1 MSNSVQNN
9 SDLGIAAQ
17 LDRSPITVQQI
28 VIIAVCVCLNVLDGF
43 DITTMAVSKTA
54 IAADLGLTASQLGF
68 LDGIALAGMCFGA
81 MFLGSL
87 ADLVGRRRVILV
99 SISTIAVTMFL
110 TAFVD
115 SFFQFFIVR
124 LLTGLGVGAM
134 LASIPAIASE
144 YAPEKYKGMAVT
156 IATVGYPAGAML
168 GGAFGPQ
175 LINHWGWQG
184 VFYFGGAATL
194 LIAVVSFLLLPES
207 LQFLASKQPK
217 NALSRINQILLRI
230 KKEPLAALPASTSLR
245 VTGIG
250 ATMLGIF
257 DNLGG
262 LFKKG
267 MLSKTILLWLTFFSS
282 LVTLY
287 FMMSWIPYMIEH
299 AGNTLEQGGQAFS
312 LFNIG
317 AIVGVILLGSL
328 TTRLPLSASVGSFL
342 IAAAVLMVLFAN
354 VNLSFFGSMVL
365 ILIIGIF
372 MQGGYT
378 GLYACA
384 AKIYPSE
391 VRATGV
397 GWAIGVGRVGAVLGP
412 AVAGLLIDKGVTM
425 QTNFIL
431 FAIPMLLS
439 GVLAYMLRLK

>member
-1 MSNSVQNN
+1 MGKLEQQSAV
-9 SDLGIAAQ
+9 SDISSQ
-17 LDRSPITVQQI
+17 LDNSPITRAQI
-28 VIIAVCVCLNVLDGF
+28 VIIAVCVCLNILDGF

-68 LDGIALAGMCFGA
+68 LDGIALAGMCIGA

-87 ADLVGRRRVILV
+87 ADLVGRRRVILA
-99 SISTIAVTMFL
+99 SISAIAVTMFL

-115 SFFQFFIVR
+115 NFFQFFVAR

-144 YAPEKYKGMAVT
+144 YSPEKYKGMAVT

-175 LINHWGWQG
+175 LIGNWGWQG
-184 VFYFGGAATL
+184 VFYFGGVATL
-194 LIAVVSFLLLPES
+194 VIAAISYFLLPES
-207 LQFLASKQPK
+207 LHFLASKQPR
-217 NALSRINQILLRI
+217 NALSRINEIMLRI
-230 KKEPLAALPASTSLR
+230 KKIPIEALPAAMPKR
-245 VTGIG
+245 AGGIVG
-250 ATMLGIF
+250 TMLGVF

-262 LFKKG
+262 LFKKDV
-267 MLSKTILLWLTFFSS
+267 LIQTILLWLTFFFS
-282 LVTLY
+282 LICLY
-287 FMMSWIPYMIEH
+287 FMMSWIPYMFEH
-299 AGNTLEQGGQAFS
+299 AGYSLEQGGQAFS

-317 AIVGVILLGSL
+317 AIIGVILLGIL
-328 TTRLPLSASVGSFL
+328 TTRLPLSASVGTFL
-342 IAAAVLMVLFAN
+342 IAASVLMVVFAN
-354 VNLSFFGSMVL
+354 TNSSFAGSMVL

-391 VRATGV
+391 VRATGI

-412 AVAGLLIDKGVTM
+412 AIAGLLIEKGVDM
-425 QTNFIL
+425 QTNFTL
-431 FAIPMLLS
+431 FAIPLLLS
-439 GVLAYMLRLK
+439 GLLAYALRLR